1 MVKIG
6 DYELNNIYCMDC
18 VEGMKNLPDAS
29 IDLVVTSPPYDST
42 RTYNGFSFD
51 LHATGKQLYRVVKD
65 GGIVAMVIQDQNGG
79 FRKKFDFFSHDCG
92 LV

>member
-29 IDLVVTSPPYDST
+29 IDLVVTSP
-42 RTYNGFSFD
+42 RTI
-51 LHATGKQLYRVVKD
+51 QLGRIMDFPLICMQLVNNY
-65 GGIVAMVIQDQNGG
+65 IVLLKMAEL
-79 FRKKFDFFSHDCG
+79 SPW
-92 LV
+92 